1 MRAALSLRGTE
12 PRSSVALGC
21 AFAVA
26 AVLLFTLEATL
37 AKVIGPQINAAQ
49 VTLLRG
55 LVQIAVIVSVFRGGF
70 PAALRTRRPFGHV
83 GRGMLSAVGAV
94 AYFHVFANMPLGIA
108 TVIFFSSIL
117 FTTALAGPFLAE
129 VVGWRRWCAA
139 LVGFAGMVAVVRPGA
154 IPFDLTLAAA
164 LFLALNAAAIN
175 LTTKDLTRTERTVTM
190 MIWIA
195 LTTLAISIPWSLA
208 VWTWPTWTTLWLMV
222 GIAALGMAG
231 QYASITAYRFADAS
245 ALAPVYYTRIVI
257 SGIIGA
263 VMFGEVFDIPT
274 LVGSAA
280 ITASALYIAIHEG
293 RAARRIAVSETG
305 DAHRQR

>member
-1 MRAALSLRGTE
+1 
-12 PRSSVALGC
+12 
-21 AFAVA
+21 
-26 AVLLFTLEATL
+26 
-37 AKVIGPQINAAQ
+37 
-49 VTLLRG
+49 
-55 LVQIAVIVSVFRGGF
+55 
-70 PAALRTRRPFGHV
+70 
-83 GRGMLSAVGAV
+83 
-94 AYFHVFANMPLGIA
+94 
-108 TVIFFSSIL
+108 
-117 FTTALAGPFLAE
+117 
-129 VVGWRRWCAA
+129 
-139 LVGFAGMVAVVRPGA
+139 MVAVVRPGA

-175 LTTKDLTRTERTVTM
+175 LTTKDLTRTEGTVTM